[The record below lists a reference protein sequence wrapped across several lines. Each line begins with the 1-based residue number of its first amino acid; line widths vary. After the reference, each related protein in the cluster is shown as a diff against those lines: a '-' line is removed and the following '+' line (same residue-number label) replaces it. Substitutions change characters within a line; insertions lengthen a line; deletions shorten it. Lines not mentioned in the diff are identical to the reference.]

1 VKQIQ
6 PMKDAEDLRN
16 RRFEEAVAAYGPAL
30 ERLARA
36 YEADPDAC
44 RDLMQEILISLW
56 KSLEG
61 FDERCSLRTWAY
73 RVAHNTA
80 ASHVTRQM
88 RMKRR
93 TFVGLEDLAELP
105 DRSVGEDAV
114 GQVDAI
120 KRLYALIEWLK
131 PLDRQVMLA
140 YLEGMD
146 AASTAEITGLSARN
160 VATKIFRIKQVLA
173 RRFQERGS
181 KPQEHG
187 PGPQDGEQ
195 GGRDEQ

>member
-1 VKQIQ
+1 MKQIQ
-6 PMKDAEDLRN
+6 PMPDAENLRN
-16 RRFEEAVAAYGPAL
+16 SRFEEAVAAYGPAL

-36 YEADPDAC
+36 YEADREVC
-44 RDLMQEILISLW
+44 CDLVQEILISLW
-56 KSLEG
+56 TSLEG
-61 FDERCSLRTWAY
+61 FDERCSLRTWVY

-93 TFVGLEDLAELP
+93 TFVGLEDLAELA
-105 DRSVGEDAV
+105 DKWEGEEAV
-114 GQVDAI
+114 GQADAL
-120 KRLYALIEWLK
+120 KRLYELIEQLK

-160 VATKIFRIKQVLA
+160 VATKIFRIKHVLA
-173 RRFQERGS
+173 QRFRERGS

-187 PGPQDGEQ
+187 PGPQGREQ
-195 GGRDEQ
+195 GGCDEG